1 MIKLL
6 KRVPAPAVHRAERAE
21 QDFARRLIAGLGGF
35 EPILQSHL
43 ERRLSAARWQAIE
56 SARRVRRLK
65 VLASA
70 GALATVTGPASP
82 TPWWA
87 RLASFA
93 PILALVLGLVAID
106 QLNLAQ
112 RIEAAA
118 EIDAALLSDDL
129 PPAAYADPGFAEFLK
144 QPRP

>member
-1 MIKLL
+1 MTSL
-6 KRVPAPAVHRAERAE
+6 KNRQHATTQDSAELERLFAQRV
-21 QDFARRLIAGLGGF
+21 IAGLGGCD
-35 EPILQSHL
+35 PSVHPHM

-65 VLASA
+65 AMASQV
-70 GALATVTGPASP
+70 ALATATGPTSL

-93 PILALVLGLVAID
+93 PALALTLGLIAID
-106 QLNLAQ
+106 KLNLTQ

-118 EIDAALLSDDL
+118 EIDAALLADDL
-129 PPAAYADPGFAEFLK
+129 PPSAYADPGFAEFLK
-144 QPRP
+144 QSRQ